1 MGDAMKER
9 KPGTV
14 REGRIPIFDDKGHM
28 KGNVGPH
35 ATDVTVSRFLG
46 RSGATL
52 EKKNGRLAW
61 IGPSAPIPHRPETA
75 NHKSARGSVKAK

>member
-1 MGDAMKER
+1 MVVAMKIR

-14 REGRIPIFDDKGHM
+14 REGRIPIYDHRGVM

-35 ATDVTVSRFLG
+35 ATSVTVSRFLG

-52 EKKNGRLAW
+52 GRKDGRRAW
-61 IGPSAPIPHRPETA
+61 IGPSAPKPHRFETK
-75 NHKSARGSVKAK
+75 NHASARGSVKAK